1 MKLSKL
7 FTLIS
12 IIIWIL
18 IWFIAA
24 FFIDNEILLPSPLT
38 VMTTLFDLIK
48 SKDFYI
54 SILFSLRGIA
64 IGFTI
69 GLISGIILASL
80 SYINIFA
87 KSFINIFIKC
97 IKSIPVAS
105 FVILV
110 LFWISGSHL
119 SILISALIVMP
130 VIYTNVLSGLTNT
143 DIKLLEFAKV
153 FRLSTFKKIHY
164 IYIPAIMQPL
174 ISACTVTIGYAWKSG
189 IATEII
195 GLINNSIG
203 NELYKTKLY
212 LETPKLFAWTIVIIL
227 ISFICEKLIVL
238 MLNLLNRKLGGLS
251 NVNSN

>member
-1 MKLSKL
+1 MKHSKL

-24 FFIDNEILLPSPLT
+24 FFINNEILLPSPVS
-38 VMTTLFDLIK
+38 VMTTLFDLIRN
-48 SKDFYI
+48 KDFYI

-64 IGFTI
+64 LGFAT
-69 GLISGIILASL
+69 GLTCGIILAAL
-80 SYINIFA
+80 SCINNFA
-87 KSFINIFIKC
+87 KAFINVFIKG

-119 SILISALIVMP
+119 SILISALIVTP

-143 DIKLLEFAKV
+143 DIKMLEFAKV
-153 FRLSTFKKIHY
+153 FRLSAFKKILY

-174 ISACTVTIGYAWKSG
+174 ISACSISIGYAWKSG
-189 IATEII
+189 IAAEII

-227 ISFICEKLIVL
+227 ISFICEKLIVF
-238 MLNLLNRKLGGLS
+238 LLNSLNRRLGGLTS
-251 NVNSN
+251 GNRN